1 MCVHVSVCAS
11 VCVFGWIYP
20 TRIMLLPEDV
30 GYQMKNQVPRMRLS
44 PPSYWS
50 RVFSGAQNNAGH
62 CYCPW
67 FPTRT
72 WWQVPIADD
81 ITLHGHRTWIKQV
94 GTDQES
100 SSMLATFNSPGRCFW
115 WEPRVRKPTFWVLH
129 QLCHHTWRC
138 LRMSLWG
145 LLLYVENSGTW
156 LEINF
161 IILHNFGLIFLEEKK
176 VLELT
181 RRTVVYYLVS

>member
-30 GYQMKNQVPRMRLS
+30 GYQMKNQVPSMRLS
-44 PPSYWS
+44 PPGYRS
-50 RVFSGAQNNAGH
+50 RVFPGAQNNAGH

-100 SSMLATFNSPGRCFW
+100 SSMLATFNSPGTCFW
-115 WEPRVRKPTFWVLH
+115 WEPRVRKPSFWVLH

-181 RRTVVYYLVS
+181 RRAVVYYLVS